1 MSKTKNYYYNFNKN
15 FQLFEEKAKNNNN
28 FFKNF
33 IQKLKKEKID
43 ISAFNNQK
51 KTIVIKNKEKWM
63 ILKVVFSGEEEN
75 SKKFRLQMPPKNKNS
90 SFDRL
95 IGFHEETKVY
105 FLFEGKIQTES
116 ETISSVWIELL
127 YFLYFKENG
136 QFKFEYKTKKRK
148 RDAMVYVNKD
158 ILKLIQNI
166 NLGKKKIFPI
176 DKNKEKEYPIID
188 KNKEKEYA
196 LKLEKEINIL
206 NIKKEQKLIKKQQLK
221 NKKPNKEIEKDLIGY
236 EKEYSSK
243 TRIGQ
248 QKLRQ
253 CLMQKYKM
261 CPITKIK
268 ETELLWSSH
277 LKPWRD
283 SNEKEKVDSKNAILL
298 SSIFNDLLDKGLM
311 SFENNGKIIFSS
323 KLSDYTKT
331 HVKNQ
336 IKNSKYFLK
345 IRENTNKNY
354 LEFHRKNIFKNKQK
368 KNKI

>member
-1 MSKTKNYYYNFNKN
+1 MSKTKNYYYNFDKN
-15 FQLFEEKAKNNNN
+15 FQLFKEKAKNNND
-28 FFKNF
+28 FFKDF
-33 IQKLKKEKID
+33 VQKLKKEKID
-43 ISAFNNQK
+43 FSASDNQK
-51 KTIVIKNKEKWM
+51 KTIIFKNKERWM

-75 SKKFRLQMPPKNKNS
+75 FKKFRLQMPPKNKNS

-136 QFKFEYKTKKRK
+136 QFKFECKTQKRN
-148 RDAMVYVNKD
+148 AMVYVNKD

-166 NLGKKKIFPI
+166 NLGKKNFFPI
-176 DKNKEKEYPIID
+176 DKNKEKEYPLID
-188 KNKEKEYA
+188 KNKEKEYGR
-196 LKLEKEINIL
+196 KLEKEINIF
-206 NIKKEQKLIKKQQLK
+206 NTKKKQELIKKQQLK
-221 NKKPNKEIEKDLIGY
+221 NKKPNKETEKDLTGY
-236 EKEYSSK
+236 DKEYPSK
-243 TRIGQ
+243 TRIGN

-253 CLMQKYKM
+253 RLIKKWKE

-268 ETELLWSSH
+268 ETELLWTSH
-277 LKPWRD
+277 IKPWRD
-283 SNEKEKVDSKNAILL
+283 SNEKEKVNCKNAILL

-311 SFENNGKIIFSS
+311 SFKNNGKIIFSP

-331 HVKNQ
+331 HVKKQ
-336 IKNSKYFLK
+336 IKNSEYFLK
-345 IRENTNKNY
+345 IRENTDKNY